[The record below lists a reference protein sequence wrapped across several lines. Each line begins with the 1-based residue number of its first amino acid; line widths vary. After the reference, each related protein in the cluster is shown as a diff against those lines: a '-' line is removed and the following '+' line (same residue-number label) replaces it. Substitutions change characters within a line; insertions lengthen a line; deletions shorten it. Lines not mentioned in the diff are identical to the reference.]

1 MVAASG
7 GEGDLKLG
15 QNIVF
20 ISELRP
26 WHFIFG
32 ATAALNMISQGA
44 EKKTSLTLKF

>member
-1 MVAASG
+1 MVTVCG

-20 ISELRP
+20 ICELRP

-32 ATAALNMISQGA
+32 ATAAFNMISQGA
-44 EKKTSLTLKF
+44 EKKLHLHIK